1 MSELACSAG
10 MISPE
15 AYRAVQRRAA
25 FVLGAIAVTCAAVAL
40 LLCGCTPE
48 SEDPVSDGT
57 ETSDTGTE
65 ETTEDSTEESTGG
78 EDDASDSWGIK
89 LDVGPPYYSGTG
101 ETT

>member
-25 FVLGAIAVTCAAVAL
+25 FVLGAIAVTCAVVAL

-48 SEDPVSDGT
+48 SEGPVIDGT

-65 ETTEDSTEESTGG
+65 ESTEESTGG

>member
-15 AYRAVQRRAA
+15 AYRALQRRAA
-25 FVLGAIAVTCAAVAL
+25 FVLGAIAVTCAVIAL

-48 SEDPVSDGT
+48 SEGPVSDGT

-65 ETTEDSTEESTGG
+65 ESTEESTGG

>member
-15 AYRAVQRRAA
+15 AYRALQRRAA
-25 FVLGAIAVTCAAVAL
+25 FVLGAIAVTCAVVAL
-40 LLCGCTPE
+40 LLCGCSPE
-48 SEDPVSDGT
+48 SEGPVSDGT

-65 ETTEDSTEESTGG
+65 EGTEESTGG
-78 EDDASDSWGIK
+78 DDASDSWGIK